1 MKIPRAYH
9 STTPR
14 NGFSMRE
21 RMISIHPLRFATRIA
36 LATLIAAPTLH
47 AQARPPAPPTQTAR
61 RVGVLPL
68 DGAGTVEALG
78 FALAEILA
86 RDLAI
91 SSSLVVVER
100 SRLDAV
106 LREQGLVKT
115 GRVDPATAPRT
126 GQLVGAER
134 LFVGRVTASGNSDA
148 NIEISS
154 TDVATGQTS
163 PVFAERVP
171 LTGMIDVQERM
182 ATRAFDALRVTLTP
196 AERDRVARRPTRS
209 LEALVAFGH
218 GRRLEAMGDPS
229 QAAKYYAQA
238 RRIDPNFDL
247 AQLSP
252 AAAAAYVEVG
262 PSRSTD
268 AFDLVGQ
275 DLMLSS
281 LVTAVLDQVVK
292 PVGPGATCP
301 PTCAAVPA
309 TIIVRI
315 VR

>member
-1 MKIPRAYH
+1 MLAPV
-9 STTPR
+9 
-14 NGFSMRE
+14 
-21 RMISIHPLRFATRIA
+21 A
-36 LATLIAAPTLH
+36 LA
-47 AQARPPAPPTQTAR
+47 AQERSAGPQAAR

-68 DGAGTVEALG
+68 NGAGTVEALG
-78 FALAEILA
+78 FAMAEILA
-86 RDLAI
+86 RDLSI
-91 SSSLVVVER
+91 SSALLVVER
-100 SRLDAV
+100 SRLDAI

-126 GQLVGAER
+126 GQLIGAER
-134 LFVGRVTASGNSDA
+134 VFVGRIGAIGADEAS
-148 NIEISS
+148 IEVSS
-154 TDVATGQTS
+154 TDVTTGTTTQ
-163 PVFAERVP
+163 VFSERIP
-171 LTGMIDVQERM
+171 LTQMIDVQERI
-182 ATRAFDALRVTLTP
+182 ATRAFDALRINLSP
-196 AERDRVARRPTRS
+196 AERDRIARRPTRS

-229 QAAKYYAQA
+229 GAARHYAQA

-252 AAAAAYVEVG
+252 TAAAQLVEVG

-268 AFDLVGQ
+268 AFDLSMHSE
-275 DLMLSS
+275 LMLNS
-281 LVTAVLDQVVK
+281 LVTSVIDQVVR
-292 PVGPGATCP
+292 PIGPGVTCP